1 MKIPHHSI
9 KERWIDAVPH
19 AAAKAV
25 RDAATAPSA
34 TADAT
39 IIKTV
44 AAEAEA
50 LPTEHI
56 VAEKYIK
63 RRPSSGVV
71 AALASIPRTKAPVG
85 SVAALET
92 ARVSAVEVEVSIIVV
107 VSPFVV
113 NTTAHV
119 LITLTIACTAPANAV
134 TRSIRGTKTIEVIVA
149 VVQVRV
155 KGNRTHVGAAPATV
169 LVFAEAPA
177 PVDIVPVIL
186 RITRVHMDATHRT
199 ITTVPVCVSRVG
211 VVVPDD
217 RDQILTSAKMKMQF
231 HVQIH
236 HIIALE
242 AQTSTLS
249 AQVPCQ
255 PKVEE
260 SAHTKHDV
268 EMVSITPAIES
279 NNDDEKSLSRR
290 ANHDNLID
298 SRERSQ
304 NHLPSRSPSHRNS
317 LALPSQAPNGLI
329 TPAKSVTDLDQ
340 VPALSPRSALTT
352 STLMPP
358 RPAVNPIVDKWH
370 EAKRESYRAY
380 LKSNSDYNRAE
391 MKYLSVEAELR
402 LTEFWLGVVTKNL
415 EDVGKRIE
423 VHDWNFQKITNQI
436 ATDDA

>member
-71 AALASIPRTKAPVG
+71 AALASIRRTKAPVG

-242 AQTSTLS
+242 AQ
-249 AQVPCQ
+249 V
-255 PKVEE
+255 KNE
-260 SAHTKHDV
+260 
-268 EMVSITPAIES
+268 
-279 NNDDEKSLSRR
+279 
-290 ANHDNLID
+290 LIFI
-298 SRERSQ
+298 
-304 NHLPSRSPSHRNS
+304 L
-317 LALPSQAPNGLI
+317 
-329 TPAKSVTDLDQ
+329 
-340 VPALSPRSALTT
+340 
-352 STLMPP
+352 
-358 RPAVNPIVDKWH
+358 
-370 EAKRESYRAY
+370 
-380 LKSNSDYNRAE
+380 
-391 MKYLSVEAELR
+391 
-402 LTEFWLGVVTKNL
+402 
-415 EDVGKRIE
+415 
-423 VHDWNFQKITNQI
+423 
-436 ATDDA
+436 